1 MNISMP
7 KNRISYRTLFLLVF
21 SSSFLALNQY
31 VKLSTQIGENG
42 YEIFLLGAGG
52 GGGVGQWGGPKRKKV
67 HYGLLKTEN
76 KYKKRIEF
84 IPINYL

>member
-52 GGGVGQWGGPKRKKV
+52 GGGGWGSGED
-67 HYGLLKTEN
+67 LKERR
-76 KYKKRIEF
+76 YIMVF
-84 IPINYL
+84 